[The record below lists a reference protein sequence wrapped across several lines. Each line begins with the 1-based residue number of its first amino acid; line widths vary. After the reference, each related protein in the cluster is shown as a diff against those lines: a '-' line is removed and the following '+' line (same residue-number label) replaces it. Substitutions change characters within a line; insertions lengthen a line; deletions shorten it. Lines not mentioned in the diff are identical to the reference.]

1 MKQVLLTAI
10 RLSCSRARV
19 LDLLAVASLRE
30 DITESD
36 FLELF
41 EAGKEALKTL

>member
-1 MKQVLLTAI
+1 MKQILLTAI

-19 LDLLAVASLRE
+19 VDLLAIASLRE

-36 FLELF
+36 FLEIF
-41 EAGKEALKTL
+41 EASKEALKTL